1 MAASIEQLL
10 QQNSARLWRA
20 REPGSGAASTAP
32 AGLPTGYVA
41 LDRCL
46 PGGGWPRQGL
56 IEILSDQRGI
66 GEVRLLLPALA
77 ALCRDANAQVGAEAA
92 NIEDEG
98 YPPPRSAHA
107 GSAMLPHERGCGGWI
122 AWVSPPYRPYAPS
135 LAGWGI
141 DVARMLVVNGPG
153 ATASA
158 AASATANATAN
169 ATEWAMDQA
178 LRSETCSAVLAWAN
192 PRDPQSLR
200 RLQLAAEASRS
211 LAVLYRPLQAGLTP
225 SPAVLRLALLGNGME
240 DGLQV
245 RIVKSRGGRP
255 VTVSLGH

>member
-20 REPGSGAASTAP
+20 REPGSGAASTTP
-32 AGLPTGYVA
+32 AGLPTGYAA

-66 GEVRLLLPALA
+66 GELRLLLPALA
-77 ALCRDANAQVGAEAA
+77 ALCRDASAEA
-92 NIEDEG
+92 DV
-98 YPPPRSAHA
+98 YPPPRSAHV
-107 GSAMLPHERGCGGWI
+107 GSAMLPHERGSGGWI

-141 DVARMLVVNGPG
+141 DVARMLMVNGG
-153 ATASA
+153 A
-158 AASATANATAN
+158 

-178 LRSETCSAVLAWAN
+178 LRSEACSAVLGWAN
-192 PRDPQSLR
+192 PRDPQALR
-200 RLQLAAEASRS
+200 RLQLAAENSRS

-225 SPAVLRLALLGNGME
+225 SPAVLRLALLGNGGE
-240 DGLQV
+240 AGLQV

>member
-1 MAASIEQLL
+1 MAVSIEQLL

-20 REPGSGAASTAP
+20 REPGSGAASTVS
-32 AGLPTGYVA
+32 AGLPTGYAA

-66 GEVRLLLPALA
+66 GELRLLLPALA
-77 ALCRDANAQVGAEAA
+77 ALCRDASAEA
-92 NIEDEG
+92 DV

-107 GSAMLPHERGCGGWI
+107 GSAMLPHERGSGGWI

-141 DVARMLVVNGPG
+141 DVGRMLVVNG
-153 ATASA
+153 A
-158 AASATANATAN
+158 A

-178 LRSETCSAVLAWAN
+178 LRSEACSAVLGWAN

-200 RLQLAAEASRS
+200 RLQLAAESSRS

-225 SPAVLRLALLGNGME
+225 SPAVLRLALLGNSDE
-240 DGLQV
+240 AGLQV

>member
-1 MAASIEQLL
+1 MSVSVAQLL

-20 REPGSGAASTAP
+20 RATGSSAAAAAP

-46 PGGGWPRQGL
+46 PGAGWPRQGL

-66 GEVRLLLPALA
+66 GELRLLLPALA
-77 ALCRDANAQVGAEAA
+77 ALCRDEDAADQV
-92 NIEDEG
+92 
-98 YPPPRSAHA
+98 YPPPRPDHA
-107 GSAMLPHERGCGGWI
+107 GSAHVGTAQPPHDRDSGGWI

-141 DVARMLVVNGPG
+141 DVGRMLVVNG
-153 ATASA
+153 A
-158 AASATANATAN
+158 A

-178 LRSETCSAVLAWAN
+178 LRSEACSAVLGWAN
-192 PRDPQSLR
+192 PRDPQALR
-200 RLQLAAEASRS
+200 RLQLAAESSRS

-225 SPAVLRLALLGNGME
+225 SPAVLRLALLGNGGE
-240 DGLQV
+240 AGLQV